1 MKRILCLVKRAVMK
15 NKKDQNKIVDDV
27 TKAISGLNVKAK
39 AQTKATQNWNLLRQM
54 TLKKTVG
61 CTINGM
67 YK

>member
-1 MKRILCLVKRAVMK
+1 MK